1 MILFCAEDVMDSV
14 IPVFFGAVVSVTG
27 QSLIL
32 MPQSSSTE
40 NLSGLDK
47 LEKTSSVN
55 LSGLLSQMD

>member
-1 MILFCAEDVMDSV
+1 MDSV